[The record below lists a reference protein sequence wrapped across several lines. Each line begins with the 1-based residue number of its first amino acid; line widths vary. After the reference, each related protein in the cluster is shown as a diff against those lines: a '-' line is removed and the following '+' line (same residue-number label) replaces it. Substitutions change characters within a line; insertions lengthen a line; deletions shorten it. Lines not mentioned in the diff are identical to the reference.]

1 MIVNVLYRIKKSQLF
16 KDSFWAIGGNG
27 ISYGLL
33 LLGGIFIARFL
44 GKDLYGEY
52 GVIKATMFNIAS
64 VATFGL
70 NFTSTKYIA
79 EFKQYD
85 QSRLKAICQGALSI
99 TLITGIILAILLFIY
114 AQTLAIYLDAPR
126 LKIAFQV
133 LGIIIVLKAV
143 VTTQSGILAGFG
155 VFKIIAQNSMWS
167 GVVFFLMCIPMAYW
181 GGLQGALGALLFSQ
195 AFNCCKNYVSL
206 HYIMKKLPGQHT
218 CNFVKELF
226 RFSLPIALQEIS
238 INICNLGGVF
248 LITKLSSLG
257 ELGIYS
263 ATNQWE
269 IFITFIPVLLSN
281 VILSHLS
288 NSTNDRVRHNRTM
301 KIMLLVNFVC
311 TLIPFIIVYCL
322 SRWIVSWYGATFTG
336 MASVLNVVILAAI
349 FNCCS
354 NVFRAEFISIG
365 KNWQFFGIRFLRDIL
380 LLVLAY
386 ILIQRNSGE
395 NAAFYFAIA
404 YVISSISYLMFLFIV
419 YLLITRKHKFNACD

>member
-365 KNWQFFGIRFLRDIL
+365 KNWQFFRDTFFTR
-380 LLVLAY
+380 Y
-386 ILIQRNSGE
+386 IAFGTGLYINS
-395 NAAFYFAIA
+395 
-404 YVISSISYLMFLFIV
+404 
-419 YLLITRKHKFNACD
+419 KK

>member
-1 MIVNVLYRIKKSQLF
+1 MIMNVSILYRIKKSQLF
-16 KDSFWAIGGNG
+16 KDSFWAISGNG

-52 GVIKATMFNIAS
+52 GVIKTTMFNIAS

-99 TLITGIILAILLFIY
+99 TLITGVILAILLFFC
-114 AQTLAIYLDAPR
+114 AQTLAIYLDEPR
-126 LKIAFQV
+126 LKLAFQV
-133 LGIIIVLKAV
+133 LGIIIVLKAL

-155 VFKIIAQNSMWS
+155 EFKIIAKNSMWS
-167 GVVFFLMCIPMAYW
+167 GVVFFLMCIPMAYF

-195 AFNCCKNYVSL
+195 AFNCCINYVSS
-206 HYIMKKLPGQHT
+206 HSIMKKLPEQHS
-218 CNFVKELF
+218 CNFAKELF
-226 RFSLPIALQEIS
+226 SFSLPIALQEIS

-263 ATNQWE
+263 ATSQWE

-288 NSTNDRVRHNRTM
+288 NSTNDRIRHTRTM

-311 TLIPFIIVYCL
+311 TLIPFVTVYCL

-365 KNWQFFGIRFLRDIL
+365 KIGNFSVYVF
-380 LLVLAY
+380 
-386 ILIQRNSGE
+386 
-395 NAAFYFAIA
+395 
-404 YVISSISYLMFLFIV
+404 YVISCFSCWLM
-419 YLLITRKHKFNACD
+419 C